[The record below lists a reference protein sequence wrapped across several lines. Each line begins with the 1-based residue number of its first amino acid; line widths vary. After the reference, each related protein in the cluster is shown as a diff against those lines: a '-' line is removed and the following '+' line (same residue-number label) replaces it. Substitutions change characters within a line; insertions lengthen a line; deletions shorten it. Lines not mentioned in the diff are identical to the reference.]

1 MQSRLDSYANE
12 AALARQFTAKGLSD
26 SAAQSKAKLFARC
39 AETLAKADV
48 AKDADVRA
56 FFVPGRIEVLGKHT
70 DYAGGRSLVVAVEQ
84 GFCLL
89 AAPRAEAALGGFA
102 VDLGLECEFPF
113 RGDIVPPVGPWS
125 NYPMTVARRVARNFP
140 GTLRGATV
148 AFASDLPSAA
158 GMSSSSALMVAW
170 FHALAAINGLAEREE
185 YRRNISG
192 PESLAEYLGTVENG
206 QTFGTLVGD
215 KGVGTFGGSEDHTA
229 MLCCEPGT
237 LRQYSFRPVRLERKI
252 PMPAG
257 HVFAIGSSGV
267 VAEKTGDAM
276 EKYNRAS
283 RRAMAVAKVWCEATG
298 RTDPHMA
305 AVLASGPLA
314 ATVERMRGILARW
327 PGDGTFSREDL
338 ATRFEQFLGESVE
351 VIPAAGGALA
361 AGDLAAFGRL
371 VDRSQELGV
380 ELLGNQIPETQSLA
394 ESARALGAAAA
405 SAFGAGFGGSV
416 WAMVEESRA
425 ETFMRD
431 WAEHYRQAF
440 PEPATRA
447 AFFATRAGP
456 AAFELGV

>member
-1 MQSRLDSYANE
+1 MSGTLS
-12 AALARQFTAKGLSD
+12 QFTSEARVSQLFVAKGLSG
-26 SAAQSKAKLFARC
+26 AAARSKAKLFARC
-39 AETLAKADV
+39 AEILAKAGF
-48 AKDADVRA
+48 APGAEVRA

-89 AAPRAEAALGGFA
+89 AAPRAEPTLRGFA
-102 VDLGLECEFPF
+102 VDLGLECEFPL
-113 RGDIVPPVGPWS
+113 RGDITPPVGPWS
-125 NYPMTVARRVARNFP
+125 NYPMTVARRVARNFS
-140 GTLRGATV
+140 GALRGATV
-148 AFASDLPSAA
+148 AFASDLPLAA

-229 MLCCEPGT
+229 MLCCEPGM

-276 EKYNRAS
+276 GKYNRAS
-283 RRAMAVAKVWCEATG
+283 GRAMAVAKVWCEATG

-305 AVLASGPLA
+305 AALASGPLA
-314 ATVERMRGILARW
+314 ATVERMRGILAGW
-327 PGDGTFSREDL
+327 PGDGVFTREDL

-351 VIPAAGGALA
+351 VIPAAGDALA
-361 AGDLAAFGRL
+361 AGDLVAFGRL
-371 VDRSQELGV
+371 VDRSQKLGV
-380 ELLGNQIPETQSLA
+380 ELLGNQIPETQRLA
-394 ESARALGAAAA
+394 DSARGLGASAA

-416 WAMVEESRA
+416 WALVEESRA
-425 ETFMRD
+425 EAFLRD
-431 WAEHYRQAF
+431 WAARYRQAS

-447 AFFATRAGP
+447 EFFATRAGP
-456 AAFELGV
+456 AAFEPGA